1 MNQKTN
7 PRLVNPYLKQFK
19 EKKRNERRRQLRR
32 LFPTKYLNLAR
43 YYVNKEVPW
52 IKKLFY
58 SMKRSSDKRRQKK
71 INYSN
76 YDFKITW
83 EEFWQLWENH
93 KKKYGGFICG
103 YTGVKMTHERSV
115 MKDPLRNQ
123 SHNISVD
130 RLDPNLPYT
139 ADNIVFCTVKFNNI
153 KGAMTR
159 NDCLL
164 ILKKFIEYGK

>member
-1 MNQKTN
+1 MNLKTN

-19 EKKRNERRRQLRR
+19 EKKRNERRRKLRK
-32 LFPTKYLNLAR
+32 LFPDKYLNLAR
-43 YYVNKEVPW
+43 SYQNKEVPW
-52 IKKLFY
+52 LKKLFY
-58 SMKRSSDKRRQKK
+58 SMKWRNDKHRIKK
-71 INYSN
+71 IDLGNYN
-76 YDFKITW
+76 LKLTW

-93 KKKYGGFICG
+93 KKRYGGLICG
-103 YTGVKMTHERSV
+103 YTGVKMTHERSS

-123 SHNISVD
+123 SYNISVD
-130 RLDPNLPYT
+130 RLDPNLPYR